1 TLTAGKHTIPL
12 AARSLDGT
20 RATKGDA
27 IVDRIHLS
35 LPNPKAAAASYEA
48 ELAELDGARP
58 VYTDARLKREGAS
71 GSGAVRLGKGETVT
85 FWVYSAADA
94 ESTLRLHTLG
104 GGQAT
109 MAVNG
114 REVQRV
120 VPNAPAV
127 AVSLSGGVN
136 KVTVTGAAGGLLIDR
151 LEVKPESGTLA
162 AEVYEAEDATTAG
175 SAEAAAF
182 SLASNGTAV
191 TGIGGDPDNG
201 NTL

>member
-1 TLTAGKHTIPL
+1 DGGAEQELFLPLGYKWVVWDHTDTTVKLTAGKHTITL

-35 LPNPKAAAASYEA
+35 RPNPKAAAASYEA

-94 ESTLRLHTLG
+94 ESTL
-104 GGQAT
+104 
-109 MAVNG
+109 
-114 REVQRV
+114 
-120 VPNAPAV
+120 
-127 AVSLSGGVN
+127 
-136 KVTVTGAAGGLLIDR
+136 
-151 LEVKPESGTLA
+151 
-162 AEVYEAEDATTAG
+162 
-175 SAEAAAF
+175 
-182 SLASNGTAV
+182 
-191 TGIGGDPDNG
+191 
-201 NTL
+201 